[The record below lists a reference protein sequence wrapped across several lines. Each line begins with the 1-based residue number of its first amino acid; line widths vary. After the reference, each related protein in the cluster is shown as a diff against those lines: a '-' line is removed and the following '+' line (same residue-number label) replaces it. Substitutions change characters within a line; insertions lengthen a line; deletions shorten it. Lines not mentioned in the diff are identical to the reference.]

1 MPNEERRVQ
10 INGRRWRIRLV
21 PARQLARD
29 ALGDCDHP
37 PGPSPTIRV
46 RRNLSQRLMLEIL
59 LHECLHASR
68 PELDETA
75 ISITAQEC
83 AKVLYAFRYRRR
95 TNADTSQRQAIR
107 QGRSEP

>member
-1 MPNEERRVQ
+1 MPNDERRVH

-21 PARQLARD
+21 KSSEIPRD
-29 ALGDCDHP
+29 RLGDCDHP

-59 LHECLHASR
+59 LHELLHASR
-68 PELDETA
+68 QELDEA
-75 ISITAQEC
+75 AVEITAKEC
-83 AKVLYAFRYRRR
+83 AKALYAMGYRRR
-95 TNADTSQRQAIR
+95 TNAETSQRQAIR

>member
-1 MPNEERRVQ
+1 MHNEERRVQ

-21 PARQLARD
+21 KSSEIPRD
-29 ALGDCDHP
+29 RLGDCDHP
-37 PGPSPTIRV
+37 PGPAPTIRV

-75 ISITAQEC
+75 IEITAKEC
-83 AKVLYAFRYRRR
+83 AKALYAMGYRRR
-95 TNADTSQRQAIR
+95 TNADTSQGQAIR
-107 QGRSEP
+107 QDRP